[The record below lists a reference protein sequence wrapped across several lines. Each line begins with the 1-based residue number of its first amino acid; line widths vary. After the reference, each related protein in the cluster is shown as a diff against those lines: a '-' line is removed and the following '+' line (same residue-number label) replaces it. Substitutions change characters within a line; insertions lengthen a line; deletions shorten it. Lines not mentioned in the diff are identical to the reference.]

1 MKAMGIDVGGSG
13 FRIGVFD
20 TTTGALQ
27 GELERH
33 QHASSTAPDAVLSA
47 LEIVLADLGWEGPIG
62 MGFPGAVEAH
72 SPVSYTHLTLPTRI
86 FG

>member
-1 MKAMGIDVGGSG
+1 MGIDLGGSG

-33 QHASSTAPDAVLSA
+33 QHASSTAPDAVLS
-47 LEIVLADLGWEGPIG
+47 
-62 MGFPGAVEAH
+62 
-72 SPVSYTHLTLPTRI
+72 
-86 FG
+86 